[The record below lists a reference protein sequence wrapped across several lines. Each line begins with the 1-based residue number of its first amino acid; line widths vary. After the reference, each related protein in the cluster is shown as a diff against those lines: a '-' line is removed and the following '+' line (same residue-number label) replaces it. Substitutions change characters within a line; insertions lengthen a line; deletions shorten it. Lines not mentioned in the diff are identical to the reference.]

1 MKKYGVY
8 HVFCKNDWK
17 IVFQSQIQ
25 SLVNSGLL
33 IKIEKLYLTIIYN
46 NEEDLNFIN
55 SKINNLNIEIHY
67 TTNKNDEYEFPA
79 LNLIKELSEKND
91 CYLFYIHTKG
101 VSIDESN
108 MKFYHNSVDLNHL
121 KNCVDDWREYM
132 EYFIIKNHELCINS
146 LVNYDACGV
155 NLVKEPTKH
164 FSGNFWWAK
173 SDYVKK
179 LPNLNNLN
187 KNHRWNA
194 EFWIGMG
201 NGKLYNF
208 FKNNAGYTE
217 RLNKKDYLL

>member
-33 IKIEKLYLTIIYN
+33 VKIEKLYLTIIYN

-67 TTNKNDEYEFPA
+67 TTNTNDEDEFPA

-132 EYFIIKNHELCINS
+132 EYFIIKNHELCVNS

-173 SDYVKK
+173 
-179 LPNLNNLN
+179 
-187 KNHRWNA
+187 
-194 EFWIGMG
+194 
-201 NGKLYNF
+201 
-208 FKNNAGYTE
+208 
-217 RLNKKDYLL
+217 